1 MSRTY
6 IPRALRE
13 RVAAQAGHRCGY
25 CLLDERLVGIAL
37 EIEHI
42 IPEALGGP
50 SCRFTAIG
58 DI

>member
-13 RVAAQAGHRCGY
+13 RVATQAGHRCGY

-42 IPEALGGP
+42 IPEHWRVRVVG
-50 SCRFTAIG
+50 SQ
-58 DI
+58 